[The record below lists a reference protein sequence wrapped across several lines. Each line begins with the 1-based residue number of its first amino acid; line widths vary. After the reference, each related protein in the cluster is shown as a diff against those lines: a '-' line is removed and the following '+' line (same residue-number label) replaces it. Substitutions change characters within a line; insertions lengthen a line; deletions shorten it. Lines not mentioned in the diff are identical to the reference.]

1 MKIVIAGFGVE
12 GQSNLRYFREKFP
25 EADFLVADER
35 EKVDN
40 LPENVAYQTGFSG
53 LEDADLIIRSPSL
66 TTKKINTSGQIWSST
81 N

>member
-25 EADFLVADER
+25 EADFWWRTSVK
-35 EKVDN
+35 KVDN

-53 LEDADLIIRSPSL
+53 LEECGF
-66 TTKKINTSGQIWSST
+66 NC
-81 N
+81 